1 MNQVNPLHIGALLLT
16 VLLFLFFKL
25 NTFKEELL
33 DAKLQYQESK
43 KVAVKLN
50 ALEDVYGDQKKIRSS
65 IERILR
71 QPSLKSANV
80 VKKITKDSIK
90 ISAKSMNADAL
101 NSLMGKVLNGSYN
114 ISLLEIKKLG
124 DDTASL
130 EMEIKW

>member
-25 NTFKEELL
+25 STFKEELL
-33 DAKLQYQESK
+33 EAKLQYQESK

-50 ALEDVYGDQKKIRSS
+50 ALEDVYGDQKKIKSS

-71 QPSLKSANV
+71 QPSLKSANII
-80 VKKITKDSIK
+80 KKVTKDSIK
-90 ISAKSMNADAL
+90 ISAKTMNADAL

-124 DDTASL
+124 DDTVSL